1 MCESGI
7 QKDAL
12 LLVLQVKKG
21 DKSAFSQL
29 YRSHYPRIFSFLRT
43 LLKDSFMAEE
53 ITQDV
58 FFRLWINRE
67 KLDHTLPLDP
77 YLFSMAK
84 NTVLNFQKRKET
96 EERYLEYQH
105 KEEQAEEQIEQALY
119 GKELQNLI
127 NAAIKTMPAQQ
138 QKIFRLSRE
147 EGLLNAEIAEKLQI
161 SKRTVEKHISN
172 SLSQLREVISKNYL
186 LCFFL

>member
-7 QKDAL
+7 QKDVL

-21 DKSAFSQL
+21 DKSAFAQL

-58 FFRLWINRE
+58 FFRLWVNRE
-67 KLDHTLPLDP
+67 KLDDTMPLEP

-84 NTVLNFQKRKET
+84 NTVLNFYKRKET
-96 EERYLEYQH
+96 EKRYLENQRET
-105 KEEQAEEQIEQALY
+105 EEAEEQIEQELY
-119 GKELQNLI
+119 GKELQRLI
-127 NAAIKTMPAQQ
+127 NDAIDAMPVQQ